1 MANYKRKRS
10 ANWMASEK
18 TQLVDLVTE
27 HFHVIENKRTD
38 GVSMKQKLAEWTTI
52 SNKYNS
58 QTTLSHRTA
67 ENLKSQWESL
77 KKATKKEASFKRM
90 HLIKTGKCMLQN
102 FYGNCIYKST
112 KTCFFLGGGP
122 SRPKIDDPL
131 QERILGLITPSAV
144 GLHNPYDKDNVNVTE
159 NITESF
165 SAEAHKKDELLHT
178 IPGPEVQTKST
189 HHVDT
194 NETMNN
200 VDWGDYT
207 PNCLKTPVS
216 EQLKP
221 SGKKRPYSG
230 KRLEWMSKRRPQLT
244 RASLENLQEL
254 KGKAINV
261 QIEHAANEREEAKK
275 LFEIQ
280 MDIQQEIL
288 KQEKIKTRL
297 LLLELRQKKRK

>member
-90 HLIKTGKCMLQN
+90 HLIKTG
-102 FYGNCIYKST
+102 
-112 KTCFFLGGGP
+112 GGP
-122 SRPKIDDPL
+122 SRPKNDDPL

-216 EQLKP
+216 EQFKP

>member
-90 HLIKTGKCMLQN
+90 HLIKT
-102 FYGNCIYKST
+102 
-112 KTCFFLGGGP
+112 GGGP

-288 KQEKIKTRL
+288 KQEKIKTSL